1 MNNTYNLHVRM
12 NCFGLQVDVGTMDGA
27 LELEDAAY
35 AAPHRAAYLVVGRKL
50 WRLSLSLILIYVI
63 TLSIFPGFLAEDVS
77 SAWLTDW

>member
-1 MNNTYNLHVRM
+1 LFDIDNEYDL
-12 NCFGLQVDVGTMDGA
+12 GWQVDIGSSNGGVLQ
-27 LELEDAAY
+27 LEHIAY